1 MQDLTLITNAA
12 DPASVLPAL
21 ALLQHRVRVLPGDTS
36 SLVRIPDNTIA
47 FLDAR
52 NNVTT
57 AKAFCSMAAA
67 SHVPFPIIV
76 ILSEGGCLAFNT
88 QWEATDFVVNTA
100 SPAEV
105 ETRIRVISSGGFKP
119 ANFIDADQEDT
130 TSDDSDVAQDGMIT
144 CGALEVDTV
153 GYTATL
159 RGEPLDL
166 AYKEFELLKYLV
178 MHPGRAFTRVQL
190 LQEVWGYDY
199 YGGTRTVDVHIRR
212 LRAKLGVEFESAIG
226 TVRNV
231 GYRFDPPQNL
241 RSDSKTDSRVDISD
255 DIQESDVL
263 SDDSDSTTSPSE

>member
-1 MQDLTLITNAA
+1 MSDFTLITNAT

-21 ALLQHRVRVLPGDTS
+21 ALLQHRVRVLPEDTA

-52 NNVTT
+52 DDVAA
-57 AKAFCSMAAA
+57 AKTFCSVAAA
-67 SHVPFPIIV
+67 SGIAFPIIV
-76 ILSEGGCLAFNT
+76 ILSEGGCLAFNAE
-88 QWEATDFVVNTA
+88 WKAADFVVNTA

-105 ETRIRVISSGGFKP
+105 ETRTRVISMGGLTNATF
-119 ANFIDADQEDT
+119 ADASSMEA
-130 TSDDSDVAQDGMIT
+130 SDESEEAAPRDGMIV

-178 MHPGRAFTRVQL
+178 LHPGRAFTRTQL

-199 YGGTRTVDVHIRR
+199 YGGTRTVDVHVRR
-212 LRAKLGVEFESAIG
+212 LRAKLGVEYESVIG

-241 RSDSKTDSRVDISD
+241 RSDIAESITQHKDKDTHKPRTSRRAS
-255 DIQESDVL
+255 
-263 SDDSDSTTSPSE
+263 